1 MEKEL
6 DKKETVAT
14 KKFDNSDLVLR
25 NRNNLSLTGLEQVF
39 EVTPSRVQLMVAGSV
54 LAVAGDN
61 MNVTKL
67 DVESGVIEIM
77 GDILSL
83 TYSQSAIKGGQ
94 KGLFKRLFK

>member
-6 DKKETVAT
+6 DNTASR
-14 KKFDNSDLVLR
+14 KFDNSDLVLR
-25 NRNNLSLTGLEQVF
+25 NRNNLSLTGLEQVY
-39 EVTPSRVQLMVAGSV
+39 EVTPTRVQIMVAGSV

-77 GDILSL
+77 GDITSL
-83 TYSQSAIKGGQ
+83 TYSQGTLKSQQ
-94 KGLFKRLFK
+94 KGIFKKLFK